1 MKKLSICIPTYNRE
15 AQLTELNRSF
25 LVKVLEKYSD
35 DVDIIITDQS
45 NDMVSLNNKTMLDPR
60 IIYCRN
66 QDRGYAAN
74 VNALLS
80 QVDSEYVWLISDD
93 DNLLWDGFVALMA
106 ELITSDVDCLMLPII
121 TRNLFDEHYI
131 QDYGFLD
138 KSVALTVNSLL
149 KNKSGHLPFI
159 LLSEAVVRFDNK
171 NLAIIYENFKN
182 NIFVQVPMYFSM
194 LDLESSVKILNQPVI
209 NYVNDYAQQWQL
221 IKLVDDRISVIKGV
235 KQRFATFVPYQ
246 SQHIAIALWSSITY
260 SVENEVGILHLNHSK
275 NVRFQ
280 LIGRVVRQFRLR
292 YLFMLGVLCLP
303 KCLVVLLYKVIA
315 TWLNVKR
322 DANCVTLKDKFKSFQ
337 ASYHVLNKTIAAR
350 KALVNVPVKA
360 SL

>member
-15 AQLTELNRSF
+15 EQLAELNRSF
-25 LVKVLEKYSD
+25 LVQVLEKYSD
-35 DVDIIITDQS
+35 DVDIIIMDQS
-45 NDMVSLNNKTMLDPR
+45 NDMVSVNNKTKLDPR
-60 IIYCRN
+60 IIYIRN

-74 VNALLS
+74 VKALLS

-93 DNLLWDGFVALMA
+93 DNLLWDGFEALMA
-106 ELITSDVDCLMLPII
+106 ELLTSEVDCLMLPII

-131 QDYGFLD
+131 QDYQFLD
-138 KSVALTVNSLL
+138 KSASLTVNSLL
-149 KNKSGHLPFI
+149 KNQAGHLPFI

-171 NLAIIYENFKN
+171 NLAIVYENFKN

-194 LDLESSVKILNQPVI
+194 LELESSVKILTQPVI

-221 IKLVDDRISVIKGV
+221 IKLVDDRIAVIKGMR
-235 KQRFATFVPYQ
+235 QRFATFVPYQ

-275 NVRFQ
+275 NVRLL
-280 LIGRVVRQFRLR
+280 LIDRVVRHFKPR

-322 DANCVTLKDKFKSFQ
+322 DANCVTLEDKFKSFQ
-337 ASYHVLNKTIAAR
+337 ASYQVLNKTITDR
-350 KALVNVPVKA
+350 KALINVQV
-360 SL
+360 

>member
-15 AQLTELNRSF
+15 EQLAELNRSF
-25 LVKVLEKYSD
+25 LVQVLEKYSD
-35 DVDIIITDQS
+35 DVDIIIMDQS
-45 NDMVSLNNKTMLDPR
+45 NDIVSLNNKTKLDPR
-60 IIYCRN
+60 MIYRRN

-80 QVDSEYVWLISDD
+80 LVDSEYVWLISDD
-93 DNLLWDGFVALMA
+93 DNLLWEGFEALMA
-106 ELITSDVDCLMLPII
+106 ELLTSDVDCLMLPII

-131 QDYGFLD
+131 QDYQFLD
-138 KSVALTVNSLL
+138 KSEALTVDSLL
-149 KNKSGHLPFI
+149 KNQAGHLPFI

-171 NLAIIYENFKN
+171 NLAIVYENFKN

-194 LDLESSVKILNQPVI
+194 LELESSVKILNQPVI

-221 IKLVDDRISVIKGV
+221 IKLVDDRIAVIKGV
-235 KQRFATFVPYQ
+235 GQRFATFVAYQ

-260 SVENEVGILHLNHSK
+260 CVENDVGILHLNHSK
-275 NVRFQ
+275 NVRLL
-280 LIGRVVRQFRLR
+280 LIDRVVKHFKPR

-322 DANCVTLKDKFKSFQ
+322 DANCVTLKDRFKSFQ
-337 ASYHVLNKTIAAR
+337 VSYQVLNKTIADR
-350 KALVNVPVKA
+350 KALVNVQV
-360 SL
+360 